1 MRHQR
6 RARERAPR
14 DGRRGSAFTASK
26 CLRAPASSP
35 RGALTGAALVFKLPS
50 QALKDNFVFSSL
62 SDEQRGLLVA
72 CMFEHSVDPGEEV
85 IREGEDGQHF
95 YVVDSGELEV
105 RDNDSE
111 TGVSRAVFSLGSGSC
126 FGELAMLYNCPR
138 TCSVVA
144 KTACM
149 LWALD
154 KEVFRE
160 YAMRAVEEKRERYD
174 DLLQHVPLFRDL
186 APFERAF
193 IADSLQ
199 QATFEQGEDIVCE
212 GDAGDRFF
220 VLEMGEAK
228 VTKRQR
234 TGAPKELLRY
244 GPASFFGELAL
255 LLDQPRQATVTAV
268 RRCRTCFIDRFR
280 FSQLLAE
287 GKLKDL
293 LMEQARDYKRVNEEA
308 RAKEEDRRERKK
320 EKRERRRERS
330 SSSASASRGSASR
343 SYSRSNSSSSR
354 SGGGG
359 GGGGSGRLKR
369 RVGPRGETRRLKIAD
384 ALSECIAFT
393 GLAQDL
399 ILMAVDSM
407 YELLLSPGHNVI
419 TQGERGDT
427 MYVLEAGELDVL
439 IKDPETG
446 ESRAVHRI
454 HSGESVGE
462 LALMDPG
469 SVREATV
476 AAHARGARL
485 WCLAQKDFF
494 AIAGAHI
501 MEKRARYLEFLS
513 AVPLFDGIDENAM
526 KQIADAMTEAWY
538 ADGEAIVRQGE
549 VGDAF
554 FVLEEGEAVAT
565 VLAPGQD
572 TGVEVMRYTSGGFFG
587 ELALLS
593 DATRKASIYAVG
605 PIKCA
610 RMDRTAFRRLTARID
625 TLKQHLE
632 GEQVNYA

>member
-1 MRHQR
+1 MEM
-6 RARERAPR
+6 ATR
-14 DGRRGSAFTASK
+14 DG
-26 CLRAPASSP
+26 
-35 RGALTGAALVFKLPS
+35 
-50 QALKDNFVFSSL
+50 
-62 SDEQRGLLVA
+62 
-72 CMFEHSVDPGEEV
+72 
-85 IREGEDGQHF
+85 
-95 YVVDSGELEV
+95 
-105 RDNDSE
+105 
-111 TGVSRAVFSLGSGSC
+111 
-126 FGELAMLYNCPR
+126 
-138 TCSVVA
+138 
-144 KTACM
+144 
-149 LWALD
+149 
-154 KEVFRE
+154 
-160 YAMRAVEEKRERYD
+160 
-174 DLLQHVPLFRDL
+174 
-186 APFERAF
+186 
-193 IADSLQ
+193 
-199 QATFEQGEDIVCE
+199 
-212 GDAGDRFF
+212 
-220 VLEMGEAK
+220 
-228 VTKRQR
+228 
-234 TGAPKELLRY
+234 
-244 GPASFFGELAL
+244 
-255 LLDQPRQATVTAV
+255 
-268 RRCRTCFIDRFR
+268 
-280 FSQLLAE
+280 
-287 GKLKDL
+287 
-293 LMEQARDYKRVNEEA
+293 
-308 RAKEEDRRERKK
+308 
-320 EKRERRRERS
+320 
-330 SSSASASRGSASR
+330 
-343 SYSRSNSSSSR
+343 
-354 SGGGG
+354 
-359 GGGGSGRLKR
+359 
-369 RVGPRGETRRLKIAD
+369 
-384 ALSECIAFT
+384 
-393 GLAQDL
+393 
-399 ILMAVDSM
+399 
-407 YELLLSPGHNVI
+407 LSP
-419 TQGERGDT
+419 
-427 MYVLEAGELDVL
+427 EAYE
-439 IKDPETG
+439 DPETG